1 MKFNHPSHS
10 FAGPASE
17 PAPPTVRIRSVPR
30 VARPW
35 FLGLFAFILMSLP
48 GSTPARAEVIYYNS
62 IPTLASPAQLRRVN
76 ANGTGDQA
84 LPINLPSALYP
95 TADRSGRFLLVTSPD
110 PGRPFKISNNVFL
123 LDLLTGGGRKLT
135 GYEDTITT
143 SNVILTNDLGN
154 VGNRVI
160 SGFTVHHPYHKAL
173 SPDGTRIVVSALRRS
188 GSVTADS
195 PLQTGGPNDLTPAS
209 GRFPVVDIFRVDDA
223 QPDGP
228 FVFLGVERTGF
239 NQGGDGVDWHPSRAE
254 VVATVSTDI
263 QATGSAGRTGAE
275 GTVLAVFTTSFPRQF
290 VRRLTSPVARFDAF
304 FDISTLIFSGMTPH
318 DYAPA
323 IAPNGQQVAYV
334 QHLLRQD
341 NRFDG
346 AGIAPLPAICSIRV
360 VNYDGSGDREILR
373 LTEGLWVTRV
383 TWSPDSSRIAFDL
396 APQVVLNG
404 WNSLLGD
411 VTRSEVYTVGANGSE
426 VSRVAV
432 APAAHPTWA
441 PLFAVQPAPEP
452 GLRAMLS
459 QGQVQLEISNLVP
472 GRVLRLEGTPQ
483 LGTPWSNLYEAAASG
498 PTEILNIPS
507 AGSVPHVLY
516 RVVVF

>member
-1 MKFNHPSHS
+1 MNSNQPPH
-10 FAGPASE
+10 
-17 PAPPTVRIRSVPR
+17 PTVGAPSAPSRSCFRFPSLLR
-30 VARPW
+30 AIPSQLAVALA
-35 FLGLFAFILMSLP
+35 FLAFCSP
-48 GSTPARAEVIYYNS
+48 DFHPVRGEVIYYNS
-62 IPTLASPAQLRRVN
+62 IPTLSSPAQLRRVN
-76 ANGTGDQA
+76 ANGSGDQ
-84 LPINLPSALYP
+84 PIPVNLPSALYP
-95 TADRSGRFLLVTSPD
+95 TASRSGRFLLVTSPD

-135 GYEDTITT
+135 GYEDTIIT

-160 SGFTVHHPYHKAL
+160 TGFTTHHPYHKAI
-173 SPDGTRIVVSALRRS
+173 SPDGTRIVVNALRRS
-188 GSVTADS
+188 SSVTADR

-228 FVFLGVERTGF
+228 FVFLGIERTGF
-239 NQGGDGVDWHPSRAE
+239 NQGGDGVDWHPARPE
-254 VVATVSTDI
+254 IVATVSSDI
-263 QATGSAGRTGAE
+263 QASGSAGRNSTE
-275 GTVLAVFTTSFPRQF
+275 GTILAVFTSSFPRQF
-290 VRRLTSPVARFDAF
+290 VRRLTSPIARFDAF
-304 FDISTLIFSGMTPH
+304 IDISNLIFSGVTPH

-323 IAPNGQQVAYV
+323 IAPNGQQVAYI

-360 VNYDGSGDREILR
+360 VNYDGTGDREILR
-373 LTEGLWVTRV
+373 LNEGLWVTRV
-383 TWSPDSSRIAFDL
+383 SWSPNSSRIAFDL

-411 VTRSEVYTVGANGSE
+411 VTRSEVYTVGTDGSGIT
-426 VSRVAV
+426 RIAV

-441 PLFAVQPAPEP
+441 PLFTVQPPPEP
-452 GLRAMLS
+452 GLRATLI
-459 QGQVQLEISNLVP
+459 QGQIQLEVSNLVP
-472 GRVLRLEGTPQ
+472 GRLLRLEGTSQ
-483 LGTPWSNLYEAAASG
+483 LGFPWVTLYEAAANQ
-498 PTEILNIPS
+498 PTEVLSVPS
-507 AGSVPHVLY
+507 ANQAPLTLY

>member
-1 MKFNHPSHS
+1 MNSNHPPHPT
-10 FAGPASE
+10 ADTP
-17 PAPPTVRIRSVPR
+17 PAPTRSSSQTP
-30 VARPW
+30 
-35 FLGLFAFILMSLP
+35 SLP
-48 GSTPARAEVIYYNS
+48 RPIPAWLVVSLAFLAICSPGFQPVRGEVIYYNS
-62 IPTLASPAQLRRVN
+62 IPTLSSPAQLRRVN

-84 LPINLPSALYP
+84 IPVNLPSALYP
-95 TADRSGRFLLVTSPD
+95 TASRSGRFLLVTSPD

-135 GYEDTITT
+135 GYEDTVIT
-143 SNVILTNDLGN
+143 SNVILTNDLGD

-160 SGFTVHHPYHKAL
+160 TGFTTHHPYHKAI
-173 SPDGTRIVVSALRRS
+173 SPDGTRIVVNALRRS
-188 GSVTADS
+188 SSVTADR

-223 QPDGP
+223 QPDGA
-228 FVFLGVERTGF
+228 FVFLGIERTGF
-239 NQGGDGVDWHPSRAE
+239 NQGGDGVDWHPSRPE
-254 VVATVSTDI
+254 IVATVSSDI
-263 QATGSAGRTGAE
+263 QATGTAGRNSTE
-275 GTVLAVFTTSFPRQF
+275 GTILAVFTTTFPRQF
-290 VRRLTSPVARFDAF
+290 VRRLTSPLARFDAF
-304 FDISTLIFSGMTPH
+304 IDVSTLIFSGITPH

-323 IAPNGQQVAYV
+323 IAPNGQQVAYI

-373 LTEGLWVTRV
+373 LNEGLWVTRV
-383 TWSPDSSRIAFDL
+383 SWSPDSSRIAFDL

-411 VTRSEVYTVGANGSE
+411 VTRSEVYTVGMDGSG
-426 VSRVAV
+426 VSRVAT

-441 PLFAVQPAPEP
+441 PLFAVQPPPEP
-452 GLRAMLS
+452 GLRATLN
-459 QGQVQLEISNLVP
+459 QGQVQLEVSNLVP
-472 GRVLRLEGTPQ
+472 GRILRLEGSAQ
-483 LGTPWSNLYEAAASG
+483 LGLPWVNLYEAAATQ

-507 AGSVPHVLY
+507 NNSIPLSLY